1 MRLVEN
7 KFSLNRIVHISIFN
21 DAYIEVGLYAQT
33 YLKRLK
39 VTFNRMN

>member
-7 KFSLNRIVHISIFN
+7 KLSLNRILPIKILN